1 MDEVLIVDLIMTHS
15 MSHIRHPMGFS
26 IECQG
31 CLVLIQTLD
40 TTVLLLIVFLKTLR
54 HGESLVRNYEQNE
67 EAGS

>member
-40 TTVLLLIVFLKTLR
+40 TTVLLLIVFLKTDKY
-54 HGESLVRNYEQNE
+54 GDSLVRSEEQNE
-67 EAGS
+67 EAG